1 MRINYKFHAIA
12 ISTISAIIVLGYALF
27 ATPVKEEEAKV
38 LAPTDT
44 YVRVVSA
51 TWGRNCNEAIT
62 SAIRAREV
70 AGLAKD
76 EKGNVIPMP
85 VLKTVQTNNVLSVV
99 DALCSK
105 KVRCDLRPDTETM
118 GADPMPDC
126 FKKLEAT
133 FRCSDIDRAR
143 NAVEGKS
150 GEVTLDCSNI
160 TAPNASPTPAQ

>member
-12 ISTISAIIVLGYALF
+12 ISVISLVIVLAYTLF
-27 ATPVKEEEAKV
+27 GPTPKDDRPKV
-38 LAPTDT
+38 LTPADT

-51 TWGRNCNEAIT
+51 TWGRNCNAAIQEAVKL
-62 SAIRAREV
+62 REST
-70 AGLAKD
+70 GLAKD

-85 VLKTVQTNNVLSVV
+85 IIKTVQTDNVLSVV

-105 KVRCDLRPDTETM
+105 QIRCDIRPDAETM

-133 FRCSDIDRAR
+133 FRCTDIDRVR
-143 NAVEGKS
+143 SAVEGPS
-150 GEVTLDCSNI
+150 SIMTLDCS
-160 TAPNASPTPAQ
+160 TVSAPNASPAVQ